1 MNIQLLLSASPSQGN
16 GMSASQATGAQSLS
30 SNGLFRQAML
40 QANEGQP
47 RLPQELATGATSASQ
62 ASAALKEFASLLE
75 SLGIELDQEELA
87 TLLAQ
92 LHNAE
97 QPSADQL
104 AALPGMLSSTGE
116 TSPSALDEISSRLAL
131 VAAFSDATTRS
142 HDVTAETVS
151 IADIAEQLAISQQD
165 AAALVAA
172 YQQLAAG
179 TDADSSR
186 KHAETLNQQIA
197 VLLSNTTANNFSDSK
212 SDAFSALQG
221 PKLQE
226 TLTSSESFL
235 LQNIDI
241 TDQLSLSSQD
251 AASLVADYLQ
261 PTENARSIYIEA
273 LYQRL
278 TSLFSATE
286 LLVDQTAIPSTVT
299 APNLQTNKP
308 NFHLVSEAMA
318 NVIEVSNGAKNP
330 ITLRN
335 ISTASEALLSKQDS
349 LMVQLSLIFGNT
361 VSKDKPGF
369 SMADIAE
376 QLEISQHEAALLV
389 TAYQQLTAN
398 TGSSD
403 SLHHVETL
411 NPQIAAMLKSTI
423 ANTLSNSQ
431 SAISNTIMVSTLPH
445 QVISNEAMQSTNTS
459 SAGSL
464 QRDETLTTL
473 PSNTTPPPLLNGK
486 SAASNTLTVA
496 TMQMTPPH
504 QGISNEIMSNALT
517 ISNVTSVMS
526 ERFGSAG
533 DLAFNLPDTANST
546 NPAPI
551 PIAAPMRASLPSSI
565 GTPVSHPAWPS
576 QLGQQ
581 LVQFAQRGGEQ
592 HIQMKLHPAEL
603 GPLSISL
610 KMTEHGAQAHF
621 LSAHAQVRQ
630 VLEQAIPQLRD
641 ALAEQGISLGE
652 TSVGEQNASNEQA
665 FARQGN
671 GGGGLIDGNDVE
683 SNGPTAT
690 LDSTPVTLDG
700 RVDLYA

>member
-116 TSPSALDEISSRLAL
+116 TSPSSLDEISSRLAL
-131 VAAFSDATTRS
+131 VAAFSDATTQSR
-142 HDVTAETVS
+142 DVTAETVS

-179 TDADSSR
+179 TGSAGDSTLESR
-186 KHAETLNQQIA
+186 NQHIVSLLAANSTAHASSSSQPATY
-197 VLLSNTTANNFSDSK
+197 S
-212 SDAFSALQG
+212 
-221 PKLQE
+221 
-226 TLTSSESFL
+226 TLTASAAQMNAS
-235 LQNIDI
+235 
-241 TDQLSLSSQD
+241 QLRVS
-251 AASLVADYLQ
+251 
-261 PTENARSIYIEA
+261 
-273 LYQRL
+273 
-278 TSLFSATE
+278 
-286 LLVDQTAIPSTVT
+286 
-299 APNLQTNKP
+299 
-308 NFHLVSEAMA
+308 SEAMTSA
-318 NVIEVSNGAKNP
+318 LAVSNGAND
-330 ITLRN
+330 TAARLG
-335 ISTASEALLSKQDS
+335 SASELAL
-349 LMVQLSLIFGNT
+349 
-361 VSKDKPGF
+361 
-369 SMADIAE
+369 
-376 QLEISQHEAALLV
+376 
-389 TAYQQLTAN
+389 
-398 TGSSD
+398 
-403 SLHHVETL
+403 
-411 NPQIAAMLKSTI
+411 
-423 ANTLSNSQ
+423 
-431 SAISNTIMVSTLPH
+431 
-445 QVISNEAMQSTNTS
+445 
-459 SAGSL
+459 
-464 QRDETLTTL
+464 
-473 PSNTTPPPLLNGK
+473 
-486 SAASNTLTVA
+486 
-496 TMQMTPPH
+496 
-504 QGISNEIMSNALT
+504 
-517 ISNVTSVMS
+517 NVPNVHGT
-526 ERFGSAG
+526 
-533 DLAFNLPDTANST
+533 
-546 NPAPI
+546 PAP
-551 PIAAPMRASLPSSI
+551 AAVPSGTSLPSSI

-665 FARQGN
+665 FAQQGN